1 MCPCPRPAGETVA
14 TMSAEWTLVVSFPEE
29 GRGGEER
36 RGGKGVGEKGRAG
49 QGRGLGI
56 GQSSLIEPP
65 AATSPLHTSS
75 QGPGTVNLQDPVF
88 RTFLPTNSSV
98 GLLRARG

>member
-1 MCPCPRPAGETVA
+1 MPMPQTCGETVA

-29 GRGGEER
+29 GMGGQEG
-36 RGGKGVGEKGRAG
+36 RGGKGVGEKGTAG
-49 QGRGLGI
+49 QGRGLGT

-65 AATSPLHTSS
+65 AAISPLHTSS

-88 RTFLPTNSSV
+88 RTFLPTSSSLC
-98 GLLRARG
+98 LLRARG